1 MQKTTENEPD
11 ELIPDLFRTEYSK
24 LIAILCR
31 QYSIASIELI
41 EDAVSETFLAA
52 SETWGLKGVPK
63 NPKGW
68 LYMVAKNRIIQY
80 FKREG
85 LFQSYTSAT
94 LQSESAITGDEVE
107 WNDAYIED
115 SQLRMMFAV
124 CHPELSDEAQIALA
138 LRILCGFG
146 IDEIAK
152 AFLSNK
158 ENINKRLHRSKNKLK
173 ALTKLMDLPEPSQLN
188 TRIDNVLRTI
198 YLLFNEGYHSASD
211 QHNLRKDL
219 CLEAL
224 RLAVLMAH
232 NELTKSPEVDALIA
246 LMCFHASRF
255 DARTNEDEEW
265 VLYEKQNR
273 SLWDQ
278 DLIFQGEWYLNR
290 SARGE
295 EVSRYH
301 LEAAIAYWHT
311 RPDTKEKW
319 SAILMQYN
327 KLVQI
332 NHSEVLALNR
342 TYALYRAEGREK
354 ALSEAYKLN
363 LKQNCYYHML
373 IAELLNSTQ
382 ASKAMEH
389 YKKALTL
396 TKSQSLT
403 KLILH
408 KIEDVSKQELFNKPK
423 ND

>member
-1 MQKTTENEPD
+1 MRKTTENELD

-31 QYSIASIELI
+31 QYSVASIELI

-52 SETWGLKGVPK
+52 SESWGLKGVPK

-68 LYMVAKNRIIQY
+68 LYMVAKNRIIQR

-85 LFQSYTSAT
+85 LFQSYVST
-94 LQSESAITGDEVE
+94 LESESTTSGDQVE
-107 WNDAYIED
+107 WDDAYIED

-124 CHPELSDEAQIALA
+124 CHPKLSDEAQIALA

-158 ENINKRLHRSKNKLK
+158 ETINKRLHRSKSKLK
-173 ALTKLMDLPEPSQLN
+173 ELTQLIELPEPSQLDA
-188 TRIDNVLRTI
+188 RIGNVLRTI

-211 QHNLRKDL
+211 QHNLRKDF

-224 RLAVLMAH
+224 RLAVLLAH
-232 NELTKSPEVDALIA
+232 NDLTKNPEVDALIA

-255 DARTNEDEEW
+255 DARTNEEEEW
-265 VLYEKQNR
+265 VVYEKQNR
-273 SLWDQ
+273 SQWDQ
-278 DLIFQGEWYLNR
+278 DLIFQGEYYLNR
-290 SARGE
+290 SARGN

-311 RPDTKEKW
+311 RPDSPEKW
-319 SAILMQYN
+319 PAILMQYN
-327 KLVQI
+327 QLLQI
-332 NHSEVLALNR
+332 NYSEVLALNR

-354 ALSEAYKLN
+354 ALLEAKKLN
-363 LKQNCYYHML
+363 LQQNCHYHLLM
-373 IAELLNSTQ
+373 AELLGSTHT
-382 ASKAMEH
+382 SKAIEH
-389 YKKALTL
+389 YKKALSL
-396 TKSQSLT
+396 TNSQSLE
-403 KLILH
+403 KLILQ
-408 KIEDVSKQELFNKPK
+408 KIEDVSN
-423 ND
+423 